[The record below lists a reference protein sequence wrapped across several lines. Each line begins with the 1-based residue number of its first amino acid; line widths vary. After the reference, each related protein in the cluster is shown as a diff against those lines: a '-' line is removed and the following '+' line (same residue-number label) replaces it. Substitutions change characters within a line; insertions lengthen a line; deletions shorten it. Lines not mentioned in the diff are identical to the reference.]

1 MSVALV
7 PLAEATLFTLG
18 CVLIHAMRR
27 HADVMTATLACLAT
41 LLVLLIGVACAPEP
55 FGKYQAATIA
65 DFNRADPAVY

>member
-55 FGKYQAATIA
+55 FDKYQAATIA